1 MRCPKCGYISFDH
14 LESCKKC
21 NKNISEASADLD
33 GTVFAVAA
41 PVFLDLEYK
50 ESAAPSDEKEDITI
64 LEESSGDGEEVVDLS
79 FEEDE
84 VDGEIV
90 MDLGDDG
97 EFDDVGLV
105 EEVDAPTLELDALEE
120 VASEDE
126 IALDFGAEEEATE
139 SGEESDD
146 GLQLD
151 FGEIDI
157 SDLAPPEED
166 GEELVAETLTLDE
179 ETSREPALAG
189 GPPSTPASIV
199 PSSGLEDLQIEDLD
213 LDTPSP
219 LVAGSKAGD
228 KLMPSV
234 KTGTALDDF
243 EIDLGELTLGDK

>member
-21 NKNISEASADLD
+21 NKNISETSVDLD

-50 ESAAPSDEKEDITI
+50 ESAGLPDEKEDIAI

-97 EFDDVGLV
+97 DFDDVGLV

-120 VASEDE
+120 VAPEDE
-126 IALDFGAEEEATE
+126 ITLDFGAEEELTE
-139 SGEESDD
+139 SGEDADD

-179 ETSREPALAG
+179 
-189 GPPSTPASIV
+189 
-199 PSSGLEDLQIEDLD
+199 
-213 LDTPSP
+213 
-219 LVAGSKAGD
+219 
-228 KLMPSV
+228 
-234 KTGTALDDF
+234 
-243 EIDLGELTLGDK
+243 

>member
-21 NKNISEASADLD
+21 NKDISEASADID

-41 PVFLDLEYK
+41 PGFLDLEYDS
-50 ESAAPSDEKEDITI
+50 SAGS
-64 LEESSGDGEEVVDLS
+64 LEEQEGVAVGEEGPDEAEESIELS
-79 FEEDE
+79 FEDVESE
-84 VDGEIV
+84 GDGEIV
-90 MDLGDDG
+90 MELDDDG
-97 EFDDVGLV
+97 EIGETDGAV
-105 EEVDAPTLELDALEE
+105 LELDALEE
-120 VASEDE
+120 VA
-126 IALDFGAEEEATE
+126 LEEEITLDL
-139 SGEESDD
+139 GDEEETPAIKEVD

-166 GEELVAETLTLDE
+166 GEELVAETLSLDE

-189 GPPSTPASIV
+189 GPPPAPASV
-199 PSSGLEDLQIEDLD
+199 APGSGLEDLQVEDLD
-213 LDTPSP
+213 LDTPAP